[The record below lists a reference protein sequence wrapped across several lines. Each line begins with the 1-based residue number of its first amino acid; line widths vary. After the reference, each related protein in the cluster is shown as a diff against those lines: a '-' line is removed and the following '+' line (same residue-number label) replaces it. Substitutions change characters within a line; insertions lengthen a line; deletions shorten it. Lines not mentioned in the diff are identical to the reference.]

1 MSLSLIIITEGK
13 VQVKMKVYTL
23 TGKSGTGKSF
33 QALNLCEK
41 KNIESII
48 DDGLFIY
55 HNRVEAGISA
65 KRQDTM
71 VGAIKTALF
80 TLDEHADSVSKRI
93 QELNPE
99 TLLIIGTS
107 DRMTDKIV
115 DRLGLPAVSE
125 RIYIEDI
132 TTEEERETAGRQRQE
147 FGKHVIPAPTLQL
160 KRTFA
165 GYFLDPLSIIKGIN
179 LPFVKGDGHESEKT
193 VVRPTFS
200 YLGEFIISDH
210 VIVDIARCLGKT
222 MDGIGRVLRLTENAH
237 PDNLEVGV
245 GITVIAGYP
254 IWETAMDFQSK
265 LAEVIESMTA
275 FNVEKIDVEVK
286 GMDDE

>member
-1 MSLSLIIITEGK
+1 
-13 VQVKMKVYTL
+13 MKVYTL

-41 KNIESII
+41 ENIESII
-48 DDGLFIY
+48 DDGLYIY

-65 KRQDTM
+65 KRQKTM

-80 TLDEHADSVSKRI
+80 TLDEHAQSVSDAIKRTKPTSI
-93 QELNPE
+93 
-99 TLLIIGTS
+99 LILGTS
-107 DRMTDKIV
+107 DKMTDKIV
-115 DRLGLPAVSE
+115 ARLGLPPVDE

-132 TTEEERETAGRQRQE
+132 TTEEERETAGKQRRE

-165 GYFLDPLSIIKGIN
+165 GYFMDPLSIIKGIN
-179 LPFVKGDGHESEKT
+179 LPFVKSGDNEQEKT

-210 VIVDIARCLGKT
+210 VIADIARCLGKST
-222 MDGIGRVLRLTENAH
+222 NGIGRILKLSENTH
-237 PDNLEVGV
+237 PDSLVVNVS
-245 GITVIAGYP
+245 ITILHSYP
-254 IWETAMDFQSK
+254 IWETAMEFQSK

-275 FNVEKIDVEVK
+275 FNVEKINVEVK

>member
-1 MSLSLIIITEGK
+1 
-13 VQVKMKVYTL
+13 MKVYTL
-23 TGKSGTGKSF
+23 TGKSGTGKSY
-33 QALNLCEK
+33 QALNLCKE

-80 TLDEHADSVSKRI
+80 TLDEHAESVARRI
-93 QELNPE
+93 RELQPE
-99 TLLIIGTS
+99 SLLIIGTS

-115 DRLGLPAVSE
+115 ARLGIPEVSE
-125 RIYIEDI
+125 RIYIQDI
-132 TTEEERETAGRQRQE
+132 TTEAERETAARQRQD

-179 LPFVKGDGHESEKT
+179 LPFVKGDDHEPEKT

-210 VIVDIARCLGKT
+210 VIVDIARCLGKS
-222 MDGIGRVLRLTENAH
+222 MKGIGRVIRLTGNAQ
-237 PDNLEVGV
+237 PENLEVSV
-245 GITVIAGYP
+245 GITVISGFP
-254 IWETAMDFQSK
+254 IWETAMEYQQRLND
-265 LAEVIESMTA
+265 VIESMTA
-275 FNVEKIDVEVK
+275 FNVERIDVEVK
-286 GMDDE
+286 GMDDEMHN